1 MGLHSRPNLKKIVQ
15 HGGGIVPGLVN
26 RNGHRNNRCQDEN
39 AVRPKKK
46 HLNKKTLT
54 EMRIHPSIHEIIVKQ
69 AEDENE
75 RFNNSL
81 LARSEEVVGLIG
93 MGSEKDT

>member
-1 MGLHSRPNLKKIVQ
+1 
-15 HGGGIVPGLVN
+15 
-26 RNGHRNNRCQDEN
+26 
-39 AVRPKKK
+39 
-46 HLNKKTLT
+46 
-54 EMRIHPSIHEIIVKQ
+54 MRIHPSIHEIIVKQ

-81 LARSEEVVGLIG
+81 LARSEKVVGLIG